1 MQEQELFNNYE
12 VKTWDFSTRFY
23 KILAVS
29 AVFNILAILVVGQS
43 NLLTKKGCDSPLVE
57 KVCTVID
64 ALYVSGTV
72 MTTDSRTIDEAY
84 TPTEITSEDEIVW
97 VPVDDKLFYP
107 EGYFQTENPESA
119 KVNDATDFPTGSD
132 STGVSP
138 GTYSTIP
145 GIPNNPTIGN
155 PTVGNPLSK
164 PPILPKRPKSS
175 TTQDLD
181 DFDLG
186 STENPTIPKDENKRP
201 RVITDPKEN
210 PTVAENQNPTN
221 ADPNEIVI
229 NKKPLKDLV
238 PKVKEK
244 LAGGMVLTAPF
255 VVQAKGKLTKEG
267 KIDKIKFT
275 RSEGADPNL
284 LDVVRSS
291 VAAIND
297 SNYLKYL
304 SLLNGETLDLRF
316 SQDAASIAAVV
327 QSEMSSETR
336 AKSVSGL
343 IQIYLSTSLKDK
355 EKKLAELEELLKAN
369 PENAEELRR
378 QIADDSDDLAL
389 LKYARV
395 SQEGKRIIIK
405 FEVPQEIAKALID
418 RKLNAPD
425 APEVKKPNSA
435 AQVIRRVQNSAK

>member
-29 AVFNILAILVVGQS
+29 AIFNILAILVVGQS
-43 NLLTKKGCDSPLVE
+43 NLLTKKGCDSPMVE

-107 EGYFQTENPESA
+107 EGYFQAATPESA
-119 KVNDATDFPTGSD
+119 MLNDVSGFPSGFD
-132 STGVSP
+132 STGVNP
-138 GTYSTIP
+138 GMNIP
-145 GIPNNPTIGN
+145 GIPNNPTIAN

-164 PPILPKRPKSS
+164 PQILPKRPKGNV
-175 TTQDLD
+175 TPDLD

-186 STENPTIPKDENKRP
+186 STENPTIPRDKSDRP
-201 RVITDPKEN
+201 RVITDPTKN
-210 PTVAENQNPTN
+210 PTVAENQKPTN
-221 ADPNEIVI
+221 TDPNGIVI

-255 VVQAKGKLTKEG
+255 VVQANGKLTKDG

-275 RSEGADPNL
+275 RSEGSDPNL
-284 LDVVRSS
+284 LEVVRSS

-304 SLLNGETLDLRF
+304 SLLNGETLDLQF

-327 QSEMSSETR
+327 RSEMSSETR

-343 IQIYLSTSLKDK
+343 IEILLKASLKDK
-355 EKKLAELEELLKAN
+355 EGKLAELLEQLKAS

-378 QIADDSDDLAL
+378 QVADDTDDLAL
-389 LKYARV
+389 LKYAKV
-395 SQEGKRIIIK
+395 SQEGKRVIIK
-405 FEVPQEIAKALID
+405 FELPQDVAKALID

-435 AQVIRRVQNSAK
+435 AQVMQRAQNSGK